1 MLAFSFARCT
11 ARPSHAWAHTGLGA
25 SLERSPAATP
35 LCCSGFGRA
44 AELAARCALR
54 SNSRSESE
62 HEERSRAPTLTLAL
76 LGVPE
81 APPGRCAQPRS
92 FAEALLIRQRWCTW
106 VRGSRRAVCGG
117 AISAVARSAGGSVG
131 ARSAQRAHARC
142 GCLSGME
149 RSAMQRVPQRN
160 RPPSIAAEFSR
171 SENHRSMSPAAHRP
185 PRTPRVK
192 KRFTQ
197 TPQPGSPA
205 GT

>member
-62 HEERSRAPTLTLAL
+62 HEARSRAPTLTLAL

-81 APPGRCAQPRS
+81 APPGRCAPRRD
-92 FAEALLIRQRWCTW
+92 FAEVVLA
-106 VRGSRRAVCGG
+106 RRRRHTRTRFA
-117 AISAVARSAGGSVG
+117 AGGPGGGDLCG
-131 ARSAQRAHARC
+131 AEHRSGVFAQRKPPQCEPPPGTACREAAR
-142 GCLSGME
+142 E
-149 RSAMQRVPQRN
+149 TQRQQLCN
-160 RPPSIAAEFSR
+160 
-171 SENHRSMSPAAHRP
+171 
-185 PRTPRVK
+185 
-192 KRFTQ
+192 
-197 TPQPGSPA
+197 
-205 GT
+205 